1 MDTISRWVPLMAVL
15 VACDAPGSRSVGA
28 VDGEVDGVAEV
39 VGDVVVQTD
48 TPDTFVMIDAS
59 DSGPSLDTGTE
70 GEVVAPGT
78 GTAEAPIV
86 NCLADAECA
95 SGEVCCTSPL
105 GYLSDCVAAAECNPG
120 LHDACLVD
128 AQCAARRPEWS
139 VCCHDR
145 GNRNYC
151 APVRETCQPLVGC
164 ESAADCRDNGSDT
177 CCSEH
182 PYYGGR
188 WCTNEFFANNVE
200 RDCR

>member
-1 MDTISRWVPLMAVL
+1 MDTVLRWVPLMAVL
-15 VACDAPGSRSVGA
+15 VACDAPGSRSVRA
-28 VDGEVDGVAEV
+28 TDSEVDGVAEV
-39 VGDVVVQTD
+39 TAETVGDGGPEAIGD
-48 TPDTFVMIDAS
+48 TIDLG
-59 DSGPSLDTGTE
+59 DSGPDTTI
-70 GEVVAPGT
+70 EVEVAPST

-86 NCLADAECA
+86 NCLADGECA

-128 AQCAARRPEWS
+128 EQCVARRPDWS

-164 ESAADCRDNGSDT
+164 ETVDDCRDNGSDT